1 MKKYRYFLSFIIFF
15 LLNTS
20 FSYGS
25 GKTAFINIDVVI
37 KQTNIGKEMLNRVE
51 KLNNQNIEQ
60 LKLKQEELK
69 VFEDQIKKKQN
80 ISSSEEITKEI
91 ELLKKKVKQYN
102 DEKNILVSNFKNFK
116 QKEIEILMSKI
127 NPIIQNHMKQ
137 NSIEILLDSKNIFIG
152 DVNSDLTKIIINEIN
167 KIN

>member
-1 MKKYRYFLSFIIFF
+1 MKKYRYFLFFIIFF
-15 LLNTS
+15 FLNNS
-20 FSYGS
+20 FSFGS
-25 GKTAFINIDVVI
+25 GKTAFIDIDVVI

-102 DEKNILVSNFKNFK
+102 DEKNILVSKFKNFK

-127 NPIIQNHMKQ
+127 NPIIQNHMKE
-137 NSIEILLDSKNIFIG
+137 NSIEILLDSKNVFIG
-152 DVNSDLTKIIINEIN
+152 DVNSDLTQIIIN
-167 KIN
+167 KINKIN

>member
-1 MKKYRYFLSFIIFF
+1 MKIRS
-15 LLNTS
+15 
-20 FSYGS
+20 
-25 GKTAFINIDVVI
+25 
-37 KQTNIGKEMLNRVE
+37 
-51 KLNNQNIEQ
+51 
-60 LKLKQEELK
+60 
-69 VFEDQIKKKQN
+69 KKKQN

-102 DEKNILVSNFKNFK
+102 DEKNILVSKFKNFK

-127 NPIIQNHMKQ
+127 NPVIQNHMKQ